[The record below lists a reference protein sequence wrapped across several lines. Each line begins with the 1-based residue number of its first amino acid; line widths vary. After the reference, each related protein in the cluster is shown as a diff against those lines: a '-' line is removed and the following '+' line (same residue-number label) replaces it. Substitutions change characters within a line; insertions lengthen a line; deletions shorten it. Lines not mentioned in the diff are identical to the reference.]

1 MKKLFCGFLL
11 FLFLF
16 SIVFSDIPQRIE
28 FNASVSANFYNLK
41 FSHPLFFVPVHE
53 PRLSYGFG
61 VGTKINLI
69 HQLHIGIDVIYK
81 VKKSELVE
89 FSGMEWANVYYRLRY
104 LSFPVIIQY
113 RIPVSSTVFFADV
126 GFEPNFLMNSQVKD
140 EKNDIIIES
149 IMSTNN
155 FDVQILLGG
164 GIRYKFISL
173 TARYGWGLQ
182 NLNQGVIEYGLGPD
196 IVKVRNKGFEC
207 VLSFYFNLPFLKKK
221 N

>member
-11 FLFLF
+11 FLLLF
-16 SIVFSDIPQRIE
+16 SAVFPDNHQRIE

-61 VGTKINLI
+61 AGTKIHLI
-69 HQLHIGIDVIYK
+69 HQLYLGIDAIYK

-89 FSGMEWANVYYRLRY
+89 FSGMEWADMYYRLRY
-104 LSFPVIIQY
+104 LSFPVTIQY
-113 RIPVSSTVFFADV
+113 RIPVSNIVLFADI
-126 GFEPNFLMNSQVKD
+126 GFEPHFLMNSQVKD

-164 GIRYKFISL
+164 GIRYKFVSL

-196 IVKVRNKGFEC
+196 IMKVRNRGFEC
-207 VLSFYFNLPFLKKK
+207 ILSFYFNMPF
-221 N
+221 